1 MLDKVNEIDV
11 KAVMAEIG
19 EKAKAASR
27 PLATASSADKDTAL
41 GFMAEAL
48 WEDRAIILEANAK
61 DMVAAEKSGMASAFL
76 DRLKLDES
84 RVQGMVDGLKAI
96 VELNDPVGS
105 VIDEWDRPNGL
116 HIERVRTP

>member
-27 PLATASSADKDTAL
+27 PLATASSADKDAAL

-48 WEDRAIILEANAK
+48 WEDRATILEANAK

-84 RVQGMVDGLKAI
+84 RVQG
-96 VELNDPVGS
+96 
-105 VIDEWDRPNGL
+105 
-116 HIERVRTP
+116 